1 MPVKVLK
8 LEMIEKIS
16 GKVPLRTVLIV
27 PFAMQIFATVGLV
40 GYLSFRNGQKAVE
53 DLANQLM
60 AEASDRIEQNLRTY
74 LAVPH
79 NINQA
84 NATAISLGIL
94 SSDNLKQLENYFLK
108 QLQIF
113 DSVNSIVLGNEEKD
127 FIGVEIRGKDLLVV
141 MHSDRTTNYDLH
153 TYQVNER
160 GERLKTIDLTEN
172 YNPKI
177 RPWYANPVAAKKEIW
192 SEIFPQFTTKDL
204 TLAAVLPVYDN
215 KGNLEAVVNSS
226 LHLSAVGDFL
236 ASLKIGKRGQ
246 SFIMEPSGELVA
258 TSSGEKLS
266 LLNNNNELVR
276 VFATESRDN
285 LTKNTALFLRE
296 YFGNNEEIKIVKPK
310 KFQLEKKTYFLQ
322 IRPFSDNYGLDWL
335 IVVVVPEADFME
347 RINANTRTTILLC
360 MAALIVATI
369 IGFLTSRWVTKPI
382 ISLNEAAKDIAKG
395 RWDRRVEIERSDEL
409 GELSKSFNSMAVQ
422 LKESFANLEEKVR
435 ERTAELAESNQQL
448 ETAKEKA
455 EVANHAKSSFI
466 ANMSHELR
474 SPLNAILGFSQIMTR
489 SQNLPKEHLENV
501 SIITR
506 SGEHLLSLINQVL
519 DLSKIEAG
527 KTTLNEKNFDFY
539 RLLDDLEDM
548 LQLKAEEKGLQLIV
562 DRHEEI
568 PRFIKTDEV
577 KLRQVL
583 INLVNNAIKFTDEGG
598 VLVRSSLKNLKE
610 KKEKEAI
617 IVFEVE
623 DTGAGIA
630 PEEID
635 SLFEAFVQT
644 ATGKQAQEG
653 TGLGLP
659 ISKKFVELMGGE
671 MTVSSEVGKGT
682 IFKFEI
688 QATVAEDK
696 DIETTKVK
704 HKVIAL
710 EPNQPRY
717 RILIVDDKPL
727 NRQLLVKLLN
737 PLGFELKEAAN
748 GKEAIEIWDEW
759 EPHLIWM
766 DMRMPVL
773 DGYDATKEIKATTK
787 GQATAI
793 IALTASVLEE
803 EKAVVLSAGCDDFL
817 RKPFR
822 EGDIFEGMKKHLGV
836 RYVYEDRGDENSS
849 LTKSGEENALSNS
862 AFAELPE
869 ELINKLKEAIFNLDL
884 DVMEEIAEEIKGE
897 NPKLGGA
904 IEGCINNFEYEKIWQ
919 YLE

>member
-897 NPKLGGA
+897 NPRLGGA
-904 IEGCINNFEYEKIWQ
+904 IEGCINNFEYEKILQ

>member
-8 LEMIEKIS
+8 LEIIKKVSEKI
-16 GKVPLRTVLIV
+16 PLRTVLIV

-60 AEASDRIEQNLRTY
+60 VEASDRIEQNLRTY

-84 NATAISLGIL
+84 NATAINLGIL
-94 SSDNLKQLENYFLK
+94 SVDNLKQLENYFLK

-113 DSVNSIVLGNEEKD
+113 DSVNSIVLGNEQKD
-127 FIGVEIRGKDLLVV
+127 FIGVEVRGKDLLVV
-141 MHSDRTTNYDLH
+141 MQSDKSTNYDLH

-160 GERLKTIDLTEN
+160 GERLETINVTEN

-177 RPWYANPVAAKKEIW
+177 RPWYANPAAAKKEIW

-204 TLAAVLPVYDN
+204 TLAAVQPVYDDG
-215 KGNLEAVVNSS
+215 GNLEAVVNSS

-236 ASLKIGKRGQ
+236 ANLKIGKRGQ
-246 SFIMEPSGELVA
+246 SFIMERSGELVA
-258 TSSGEKLS
+258 TSSQEKLS
-266 LLNNNNELVR
+266 RLNNNNKLVR
-276 VFATESRDN
+276 ILATESGDN

-296 YFGNNEEIKIVKPK
+296 YFGNNEEIKTVKQK
-310 KFQLEKKTYFLQ
+310 KFQWENKTHFVQ

-360 MAALIVATI
+360 IAALVIATA
-369 IGFLTSRWVTKPI
+369 IGILTSRWVTKPI

-395 RWDRRVEIERSDEL
+395 RWDKRVEIERSDEL
-409 GELSKSFNSMAVQ
+409 GELSKSFNSMAIQ
-422 LKESFANLEEKVR
+422 LKESFATLEERVK
-435 ERTAELAESNQQL
+435 ERTAELAESNKQL

-455 EVANHAKSSFI
+455 EVANQAKSSFI

-474 SPLNAILGFSQIMTR
+474 SPLNAILGFSQVMTR

-562 DRHEEI
+562 ERHEEV
-568 PRFIKTDEV
+568 PRFIRTDEV

-598 VLVRSSLKNLKE
+598 VSVRSSLKNIKE
-610 KKEKEAI
+610 QEAI

-659 ISKKFVELMGGE
+659 ISRKFVQLMGGE
-671 MTVSSEVGKGT
+671 MTVSSLVGNGT
-682 IFKFEI
+682 VFKFEI
-688 QATVAEDK
+688 KAGVVEDK

-704 HKVIAL
+704 RKVIAL

-717 RILIVDDKPL
+717 RILIVDDKVT

-748 GKEAIEIWDEW
+748 GKEAIKIWDEW

-773 DGYDATKEIKATTK
+773 DGYDATKEIKGTTK

-822 EGDIFEGMKKHLGV
+822 EGDIFEAMKKHLGV
-836 RYVYEDRGDENSS
+836 LYIYEDKEDGDSS
-849 LTKSGEENALSNS
+849 LTKSEQENALSKS

-869 ELINKLKEAIFNLDL
+869 EWVSKLKEAIFNLDL
-884 DVMEEIAEEIKGE
+884 DVMEEIAREIREE
-897 NPKLGGA
+897 NPRLGRA
-904 IEGCINNFEYEKIWQ
+904 IEVCINNFEYEKILQ